1 MIAPAYH
8 VRVITPCAP
17 VLPRLNVINAIELRL
32 LIGELPAYLDGGI
45 RLEPGAVIIDVGAN
59 IGAFSAYAYDQLAGD
74 VTLLAFEPAP
84 ATYAVLDHN
93 ARELFNGT
101 LTPFPYG
108 LSDRETTADFTYFP
122 HATTMSST
130 VRGSDNIDAERSR
143 ITRAV
148 ITATK
153 HGDHGRWAARIP
165 RPVLHAVLTLV
176 LRKALRSGTTH
187 QIRLRPLSA
196 TLTEHGITTVDLLK
210 IDVEGAE
217 LDVLRGISDDHWPG
231 IRQVVIEVE
240 RWDSCHREVIDLL
253 SAKGFTIRSHRDTL
267 LEAADFG
274 LIYATR
280 TTG

>member
-1 MIAPAYH
+1 
-8 VRVITPCAP
+8 VRVTTSTYTP

-32 LIGELPAYLDGGI
+32 LIGEMDSYLSGGI
-45 RLEPGAVIIDVGAN
+45 QLEPGAVIIDAGAN
-59 IGAFSAYAYDQLAGD
+59 IGAFSAYAYDHLAGD

-84 ATYAVLDHN
+84 ATYAVLDQN

-101 LTPFPYG
+101 LTPFQYG
-108 LSDRETTADFTYFP
+108 LSDREGTAAFTYFP

-130 VRGSDNIDAERSR
+130 VRGSDTVDAERRR
-143 ITRAV
+143 IAGAV
-148 ITATK
+148 ITSIK

-165 RPVLHAVLTLV
+165 RPVLNALLTLV

-196 TLTEHGITTVDLLK
+196 TLTEQGITTVDLLK

-240 RWDSCHREVIDLL
+240 RWDSCHREVSELL
-253 SAKGFTIRSHRDTL
+253 SAKGFTIGSYRDTL
-267 LEAADFG
+267 LEAGDFG

>member
-1 MIAPAYH
+1 MNIMCG
-8 VRVITPCAP
+8 VTTSFAP
-17 VLPRLNVINAIELRL
+17 VLSRLHVINALELQL
-32 LIGELPAYLDGGI
+32 LIGELPTYLAGGI

-59 IGAFSAYAYDQLAGD
+59 VGAFSAYAYDQLAGD

-101 LTPFPYG
+101 LTAFPYG

-130 VRGSDNIDAERSR
+130 VRGSATVDAERRR
-143 ITRAV
+143 IAGAV
-148 ITATK
+148 IAAIK

-165 RPVLHAVLTLV
+165 RPVVYAVLTTL
-176 LRKALRSGTTH
+176 LRKALRSSTTH

-217 LDVLRGISDDHWPG
+217 LDVLRGITDDHWPG

-240 RWDSCHREVIDLL
+240 RWDSCHREVSELL
-253 SAKGFTIRSHRDTL
+253 SAKGFTIHSHRDTL